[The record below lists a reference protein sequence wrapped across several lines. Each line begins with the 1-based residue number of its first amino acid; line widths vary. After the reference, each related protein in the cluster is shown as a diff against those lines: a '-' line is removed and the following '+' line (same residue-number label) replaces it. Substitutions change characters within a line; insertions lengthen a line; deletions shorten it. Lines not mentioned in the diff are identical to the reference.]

1 MINTIC
7 IVIFIFEILAR
18 FVAKEFKVY
27 CKELINI
34 IEILG
39 IWICLAERIIDLNG
53 DANFYFLRCF
63 KVFSVAI

>member
-7 IVIFIFEILAR
+7 IIIFIFEILAR

-39 IWICLAERIIDLNG
+39 IWICLAERIIDLDG
-53 DANFYFLRCF
+53 
-63 KVFSVAI
+63 

>member
-7 IVIFIFEILAR
+7 IIIFIFEILAR

-34 IEILG
+34 IEIFG
-39 IWICLAERIIDLNG
+39 IWICLAERIIDIDGN
-53 DANFYFLRCF
+53 ANFYFIRCF
-63 KVFSVAI
+63 KALSVAI